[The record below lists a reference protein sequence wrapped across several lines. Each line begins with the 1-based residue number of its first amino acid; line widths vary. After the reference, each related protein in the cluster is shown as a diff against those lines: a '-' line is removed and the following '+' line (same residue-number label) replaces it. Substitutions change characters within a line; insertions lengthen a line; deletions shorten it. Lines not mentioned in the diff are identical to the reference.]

1 MSEILEMFIK
11 RNEDESNEVQTLG
24 DGYILNEKEQ
34 VKFAFKTMELG
45 WNDNKKRVS
54 CIPKGVYTVVSRY
67 SDKYKNHFHI
77 LDVPNR
83 DFILI
88 HPANY
93 SRQLLGCIGVGAA
106 HIDIDADGLKD
117 VTSSKATMQKILTIM
132 PSKFKLTIV

>member
-1 MSEILEMFIK
+1 MSDILEMFIK
-11 RNEDESNEVQTLG
+11 RNEELSNSTQTLG

-34 VKFAFKTMELG
+34 VKLSFKTMELG
-45 WNDNKKRVS
+45 WNGNKKRVS
-54 CIPKGVYTVVSRY
+54 CIPKGVYTVVARY
-67 SDKYKNHFHI
+67 SEKYKNHFHI

-93 SRQLLGCIGVGAA
+93 SRQLLGCIAPGAA
-106 HIDIDADGLKD
+106 HIDIDKDGLKD